1 MLQFFKDMFSV
12 ESTESNSVSKSIEK
26 EKKLQIATW
35 ALFLEVAN
43 SDDEFS
49 KVEKKEIFKIMK
61 ELFDLDDECISELIH
76 LSNEQI
82 DKSVSLYEFTDVIN
96 QNFDSEQK
104 YEIVK
109 NLWRL
114 IYSDEVLSPYEE
126 SFIKKITGNF
136 HLTHYDLIN
145 AKLEVKKE
153 LNLE

>member
-1 MLQFFKDMFSV
+1 MLKFFKDIFLPENDENTKGNYQS
-12 ESTESNSVSKSIEK
+12 E
-26 EKKLQIATW
+26 EKKIQIATC

-43 SDDEFS
+43 SDDELS

-61 ELFDLDDECISELIH
+61 ELFDLEDECVSELIN

-82 DKSVSLYEFTDVIN
+82 ENSVSLYEFTDVIN
-96 QNFDSEQK
+96 QSFDENHK
-104 YEIVK
+104 YEIIK

-114 IYSDEVLSPYEE
+114 IYSDEELSPYEE

-145 AKLEVKKE
+145 AKLEVKEE
-153 LNLE
+153 LGLK